1 MGRDLRWTNS
11 NQLTWKQKINKKNS
25 YDIMLGHEISY
36 RSNEYL
42 LGQAMDFPVDYL
54 GNNNLGLGAT
64 PSKVV
69 TDFGDKKLFVWDG
82 VSLVTTESLII
93 SHLIYIKIIDMV
105 SVTV

>member
-1 MGRDLRWTNS
+1 
-11 NQLTWKQKINKKNS
+11 
-25 YDIMLGHEISY
+25 MLGHEISY

-69 TDFGDKKLFVWDG
+69 TDFGDKSCCL
-82 VSLVTTESLII
+82 SLHVVITTMTIVT
-93 SHLIYIKIIDMV
+93 Y
-105 SVTV
+105 